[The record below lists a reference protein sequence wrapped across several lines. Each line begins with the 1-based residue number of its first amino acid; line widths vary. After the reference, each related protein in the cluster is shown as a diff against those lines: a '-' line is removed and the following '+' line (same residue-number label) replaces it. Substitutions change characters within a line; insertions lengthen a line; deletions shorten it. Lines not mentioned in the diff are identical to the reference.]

1 LARILVI
8 DDEEGIRFTFNK
20 FLSDEGYQVVTANGS
35 GEALSRIGEK
45 EFDLIFVDI
54 RLDGKTGIDILQ
66 EIRRRNLMCPV
77 VIITGYPD
85 IATSTDALRLGAYDY
100 IVKPV
105 RKLMLLRVTKMALQH
120 KAVVFE
126 KERYRSNLDTIF
138 RSVKDAI
145 ITVDNELKVIEVN
158 QAALSI
164 CGFSRSMIGRGFSSQ
179 HQHCRGKCLNAL
191 QETLK
196 EKKPV
201 ELYRIECSHES
212 RPGQV
217 VTVTASPLLD
227 RLNVFSGAVMV
238 VRDETQ
244 LDFLER
250 DLKKLRQFG
259 NIHGKSEKMQKIYA
273 LIDDLSGVQ
282 TTVLV
287 TGESGTGKE
296 LVADA
301 LHYRGD
307 RSNMPLVKVSCAALS
322 ENLLE
327 SELFGHVKGAFTGA
341 VNDKVGRFQRA
352 DGGTIFLDEIGDITP
367 GIQLRLLRVLQ
378 EKVFERV
385 GDSTPIKVDVRIV
398 AATNK
403 DLLEK
408 VRKGEY
414 REDLYYRLKVVE
426 IMLPPLRERT
436 QDIPLLV
443 DHFVGKFNQQF
454 NKNIVGVSTDV
465 LKLFMDYPWPGNVRQ
480 LVHTLEHAFILCRQS
495 IITVNDLPPDF
506 KSLAVAK
513 SYSYPAGS
521 EEETEKII
529 RTLEKTRWNKARAA
543 RLLGISRKTMYRRM
557 KKYNIS
563 SSAPEQ
569 DMKV

>member
-1 LARILVI
+1 
-8 DDEEGIRFTFNK
+8 
-20 FLSDEGYQVVTANGS
+20 VV
-35 GEALSRIGEK
+35 
-45 EFDLIFVDI
+45 
-54 RLDGKTGIDILQ
+54 
-66 EIRRRNLMCPV
+66 
-77 VIITGYPD
+77 Y
-85 IATSTDALRLGAYDY
+85 
-100 IVKPV
+100 
-105 RKLMLLRVTKMALQH
+105 
-120 KAVVFE
+120 E

-138 RSVKDAI
+138 RSVKDGI
-145 ITVDNELKVIEVN
+145 VTVNNELMVIEVN
-158 QAALSI
+158 EAASSI
-164 CGFSRSMIGRGFSSQ
+164 CGFNRDIIGKGFRSQ
-179 HQHCRGKCLNAL
+179 HQNCRGKCLDAL
-191 QETLK
+191 
-196 EKKPV
+196 EKTIQGKQPV
-201 ELYRIECSHES
+201 EMYRVECYHKD

-217 VTVTASPLLD
+217 VTVTASPLYD
-227 RLNVFSGAVMV
+227 RRNIFSGAVMV

-244 LDFLER
+244 LDSLER

-259 NIHGKSEKMQKIYA
+259 NIHGKSENMQKIYS
-273 LIDDLSGVQ
+273 LIDDLSSVQ
-282 TTVLV
+282 TTVLI

-301 LHYRGD
+301 LHFRGD
-307 RSNMPLVKVSCAALS
+307 RSDKPLVKVSCVALS

-341 VNDKVGRFQRA
+341 VYDKVGRFQRA

-367 GIQLRLLRVLQ
+367 RIQLRLLRVLQ

-426 IMLPPLRERT
+426 VPLPPLRERT

-443 DHFVGKFNQQF
+443 DLFVAKFNQQF
-454 NKNIVGVSTDV
+454 NKSILGVSTDV
-465 LKLFMDYPWPGNVRQ
+465 LKLFMDYHWPGNVRQ
-480 LVHTLEHAFILCRQS
+480 LEHTLEHAFILCRQS
-495 IITVNDLPPDF
+495 IITLSDLPPDF
-506 KSLAVAK
+506 KNI
-513 SYSYPAGS
+513 AGVKTIYLDGGREDES
-521 EEETEKII
+521 DEII
-529 RTLEKTRWNKARAA
+529 RTLEKTQWNKARAA

-563 SSAPEQ
+563 GGEK
-569 DMKV
+569 DY